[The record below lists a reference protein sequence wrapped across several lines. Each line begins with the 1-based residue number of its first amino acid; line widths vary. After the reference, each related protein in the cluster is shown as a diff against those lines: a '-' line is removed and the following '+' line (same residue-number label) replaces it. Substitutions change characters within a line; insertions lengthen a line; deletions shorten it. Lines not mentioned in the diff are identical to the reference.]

1 MDSEPTPD
9 HDPARMS
16 RISPTAVVHTAGGLS
31 LLGWGALAWTSHGS
45 SPTWLPLGVVWCG
58 NWLLGAWA
66 WWRTRATWS
75 ELSPLILFGWALLF
89 RLCGLFS
96 QPVLEDDHYRF
107 LWDGRQLIESGN
119 PYAQPPSAF
128 FGATNLPPEWN
139 EILDRVNYPQVP
151 TVYGPVCEYAFG
163 LSHLLAPGQLW
174 PWRLILMA
182 AEVLVIFLIA
192 RAAGLRAASF
202 AAWCPLS
209 VLEVSFNVHPDM
221 LGVALLL
228 TGLVLTRRTAVGIPW
243 GGVLLGFA
251 VASKLTALVL
261 IPFVLVR
268 RAPREIGGVFAG
280 LIFAYLPFWVQGSTA
295 EWPGL
300 RTFAAEWEFNSAG
313 FAALQWLTGTHAAR
327 SLSLLAFT
335 LVWLGLFWSW
345 CRPRRP
351 VADAD
356 WPPGDAVFGALL
368 FFSAT
373 INSWYLLWI
382 LPFAARRRTA
392 TATVALAAVG
402 LSYLTGINL
411 GRTDLGPFDHPIWL
425 RPLEFGLIGLAA
437 AFDLRQR
444 FFKGRAGPPDS
455 TPD

>member
-1 MDSEPTPD
+1 
-9 HDPARMS
+9 
-16 RISPTAVVHTAGGLS
+16 
-31 LLGWGALAWTSHGS
+31 
-45 SPTWLPLGVVWCG
+45 
-58 NWLLGAWA
+58 
-66 WWRTRATWS
+66 
-75 ELSPLILFGWALLF
+75 
-89 RLCGLFS
+89 LFS

-128 FGATNLPPEWN
+128 FGATNLPPNWS

-151 TVYGPVCEYAFG
+151 TVYGPVCQYAFG

-174 PWRLILMA
+174 PWRLILGLA
-182 AEVLVIFLIA
+182 DALVIFLIA

-209 VLEVSFNVHPDM
+209 VFEVSFNVHPDQ

-228 TGLVLTRRTAVGIPW
+228 AGLVLTRRRAEGIPW
-243 GGVLLGFA
+243 GGLLVGLA
-251 VASKLTALVL
+251 VASKITALVL
-261 IPFVLVR
+261 VPFVLVR
-268 RAPREIGGVFAG
+268 RSPREIWGVFAG
-280 LIFAYLPFWVQGSTA
+280 LILAYLPFWVQGSTA
-295 EWPGL
+295 EWTGL
-300 RTFAAEWEFNSAG
+300 RTFAADWEFNSAG
-313 FAALQWLTGTHAAR
+313 FAALQWLAGTRAAR
-327 SLSLLAFT
+327 ALSLAAFAV
-335 LVWLGLFWSW
+335 VWLGLFWSW
-345 CRPRRP
+345 WRPRRP
-351 VADAD
+351 VNEAD

-373 INSWYLLWI
+373 INPWYLLWI

-411 GRTDLGPFDHPIWL
+411 GRTDLGPFDHPAWV

-437 AFDLRQR
+437 ACDLLRR
-444 FFKGRAGPPDS
+444 RFKGRAGPPDS
-455 TPD
+455 RPG